1 MGKIPF
7 NQDIDEKTGQEFS
20 AQTEER
26 GYTKYR
32 AVEGALRA
40 FMALPSEVQVQLMSS
55 NETDA
60 YAILIH
66 GLLDAELAK
75 ELQQM
80 GPKKKE
86 FLALV
91 RQAIAK
97 VSRKG

>member
-20 AQTEER
+20 AQAEER

-40 FMALPSEVQVQLMSS
+40 FMALPSEVQVRLMST

-60 YAILIH
+60 YAILLH
-66 GLLDAELAK
+66 GLVDAELAK
-75 ELQQM
+75 EIESL
-80 GPKKKE
+80 GPSKKE